1 MHPGRF
7 LKRVVRRADAVK
19 TSGSHIVKETEVNMP
34 KKSCIAAAI
43 TALAI
48 AQAPAFAEQQDQVSD
63 GVVRIGV
70 LTDMSGLYS
79 DFAGKG
85 AVEAVKM
92 AVEDFGGK
100 VLGKP
105 IEVIFADHQMK
116 ADNAASTA
124 RSWIDE
130 KHVDMLTDNTGSA
143 TALATLRIAKEKKRI
158 AIVTG
163 AGTSR
168 VTNEDCTPYSVH
180 YNHNTEAMSNV
191 AGKYIVKQGGDT
203 WYFLTADYAFGHS
216 LQQDATKVIQA
227 NGGKVLG
234 AVKHPLNTSDFSSFL
249 LQAQSSGAKI
259 IGLANAGGD
268 TINSIK
274 AAREFGLLNSGKQK
288 LAGLLMFITDV
299 HSLGLD
305 TAQGLY
311 LTEAFYWNTN
321 DDTRKWSE
329 RYFKRTGKMPA
340 SIQAADYSST
350 IHYLKAIQAAGT
362 DDSDAVIKKMKETP
376 INDFYTKNGKI
387 RDDGLMVHDFY
398 LMEVKK
404 PSESKRPWDY
414 YNVRAVVPG
423 PEVYPPLSAS
433 TCPLV
438 KKQ

>member
-1 MHPGRF
+1 
-7 LKRVVRRADAVK
+7 
-19 TSGSHIVKETEVNMP
+19 MP
-34 KKSCIAAAI
+34 NKSCIAAAI
-43 TALAI
+43 AALAF
-48 AQAPAFAEQQDQVSD
+48 AQGPAFAQQEKISD

-100 VLGKP
+100 VRDKP
-105 IEVIFADHQMK
+105 IEVIFADHMMK
-116 ADNAASTA
+116 ADNASSTA

-130 KHVDMLTDNTGSA
+130 KKDDMIANNTGSA
-143 TALATLRIAKEKKRI
+143 TALATLKVANEKKRI

-168 VTNEDCTPYSVH
+168 VTNEDCTPYSVQ
-180 YNHNTEAMSNV
+180 YNHNTEAMANV
-191 AGKYIVKQGGDT
+191 TGKSIIKQGGDT
-203 WYFLTADYAFGHS
+203 WTFLTADYAFGHS
-216 LQQDATKVIQA
+216 LEADTTKVIKA

-234 AVKHPLNTSDFSSFL
+234 SIKHPLNTSDFSSYL
-249 LQAQSSGAKI
+249 LQAQATGAKI

-268 TINSIK
+268 TINAIK
-274 AAREFGLLNSGKQK
+274 GAREFGLLNSGKQK
-288 LAGLLMFITDV
+288 LAGLLMFITDI
-299 HSLGLD
+299 HSIGLD

-311 LTEAFYWNTN
+311 LTEAFYWDTN
-321 DDTRKWSE
+321 DETRKWSE

-350 IHYLKAIQAAGT
+350 MHYLKAIQAAGT
-362 DDSDAVIKKMKETP
+362 DDPDAVIKKMKETP
-376 INDFYTKNGKI
+376 VNDFYAKNGTI
-387 RDDGLMVHDFY
+387 RADGLMVHDFY

-423 PEVYPPLSAS
+423 TEAYPPLSES

-438 KKQ
+438 KREGATASK

>member
-1 MHPGRF
+1 
-7 LKRVVRRADAVK
+7 
-19 TSGSHIVKETEVNMP
+19 MP

-43 TALAI
+43 AAALAF
-48 AQAPAFAEQQDQVSD
+48 AQAPAFAQQEKISD

-100 VLGKP
+100 VLNKP
-105 IEVIFADHQMK
+105 IEVIFADHMMK
-116 ADNAASTA
+116 ADNASSTA
-124 RSWIDE
+124 RAWIDE
-130 KHVDMLTDNTGSA
+130 KKVDMIANNTGSA
-143 TALATLRIAKEKKRI
+143 TALATLKVASEKKRI

-168 VTNEDCTPYSVH
+168 VTNEDCTPYSVQ
-180 YNHNTEAMSNV
+180 YNHNTEAMANV
-191 AGKYIVKQGGDT
+191 TGKSIIKQGGNT
-203 WYFLTADYAFGHS
+203 WTFLTADYAFGHS
-216 LQQDATKVIQA
+216 LESDTTKVIKA

-234 AVKHPLNTSDFSSFL
+234 SIKHPLNTSDFSSYL
-249 LQAQSSGAKI
+249 LQAQATGAKI

-268 TINSIK
+268 TINAIK
-274 AAREFGLLNSGKQK
+274 GAREFGILNSGKQK

-299 HSLGLD
+299 HSIGLD

-321 DDTRKWSE
+321 DETRKWSE
-329 RYFKRTGKMPA
+329 RYFKRVGKMPA
-340 SIQAADYSST
+340 SIQAADYSSAM
-350 IHYLKAIQAAGT
+350 HYLKAIQAAGT
-362 DDSDAVIKKMKETP
+362 DDPDAVIKKMKETP
-376 INDFYTKNGKI
+376 VNDFYAKNGTI
-387 RDDGLMVHDFY
+387 RPDGLMVHDFY

-414 YNVRAVVPG
+414 YHVRAVVPG
-423 PEVYPPLSAS
+423 TEAYPPLSES
-433 TCPLV
+433 TCPLA
-438 KKQ
+438 KAQGTTASK

>member
-1 MHPGRF
+1 
-7 LKRVVRRADAVK
+7 
-19 TSGSHIVKETEVNMP
+19 VKETEVTLP
-34 KKSCIAAAI
+34 KKRLIAVTLA
-43 TALAI
+43 ALAI
-48 AQAPAFAEQQDQVSD
+48 AQAPALAQDQEKISD

-116 ADNAASTA
+116 ADIAAGTA

-143 TALATLRIAKEKKRI
+143 TALATLRVAKEKKRI

-180 YNHNTEAMSNV
+180 YNHNTEAVSNV
-191 AGKYIVKQGGDT
+191 TGKYIVKQGGDT

-234 AVKHPLNTSDFSSFL
+234 AVKHPLNSADFSSYL

-288 LAGLLMFITDV
+288 LAGLLLFITDI
-299 HSLGLD
+299 HSLGLQ

-311 LTEAFYWNTN
+311 LTEAFYWNTD

-350 IHYLKAIQAAGT
+350 LHYLKAIEAAGT
-362 DDSDAVIKKMKETP
+362 DNADAVIKKMKETP
-376 INDFYTKNGKI
+376 VNDFYARNGQI

-423 PEVYPPLSAS
+423 TDAYPPLSAS
-433 TCPLV
+433 TCALL
-438 KKQ
+438 KR